1 MKRKREKN
9 RIWTTKEK
17 EKIVIPVIEFKKT
30 LQQTCREYDI
40 SSGLLS
46 RWIEKYKAEGISG
59 LENKR
64 KPGNPMAKYFTT
76 KKFNS
81 KEEELEYE
89 NMRLKIENERLKKR
103 LHCERRWF
111 NCSIQEIKQKE
122 FEIIEYFSKNYSV
135 KSLCEIMNVSRS
147 GYYKWLKNKNILNQY
162 ELNRKQLGE
171 LILDVHKRKPS
182 YGYHRIRKIILDETG
197 WVVSDNLVHKVCKSL
212 NIKSKAKHYKYKK
225 PGEESIKFYNA
236 INGNWKTTRPFE
248 KIVSDTTK
256 IWFKRKPYDWTFYL
270 DVFNNEI
277 VGYDVRESMYGNGIL
292 NHKNALNYM
301 LNEKIKR
308 GYKDLDTIF
317 HTDQG
322 SVYSSVS
329 FNNILNSYTI
339 TRSMSRVGTPTDNPV
354 IESKNGWLKKEMYI
368 DFDIN
373 NYNTV
378 QEFIDDIVYDNNNL
392 RPSYALNYKTPVEYR
407 NQLGFN

>member
-1 MKRKREKN
+1 
-9 RIWTTKEK
+9 
-17 EKIVIPVIEFKKT
+17 
-30 LQQTCREYDI
+30 
-40 SSGLLS
+40 
-46 RWIEKYKAEGISG
+46 
-59 LENKR
+59 
-64 KPGNPMAKYFTT
+64 
-76 KKFNS
+76 
-81 KEEELEYE
+81 
-89 NMRLKIENERLKKR
+89 
-103 LHCERRWF
+103 
-111 NCSIQEIKQKE
+111 
-122 FEIIEYFSKNYSV
+122 
-135 KSLCEIMNVSRS
+135 MNVSRS

-182 YGYHRIRKIILDETG
+182 YGYHRIRKII
-197 WVVSDNLVHKVCKSL
+197 

-256 IWFKRKPYDWTFYL
+256 IWFKRKSYDWTFYL

-339 TRSMSRVGTPTDNPV
+339 TRSMSRAGTPTDNPV